1 MHAEDPGDSMQGADA
16 RVGLACLDVLVGGA
30 RQAGREEDALLGH
43 VLVETPDADAVADG
57 AALLEQPAVVIG
69 QAGHVTNALP
79 KMIISQP
86 GLPGNNR
93 S

>member
-1 MHAEDPGDSMQGADA
+1 
-16 RVGLACLDVLVGGA
+16 
-30 RQAGREEDALLGH
+30 
-43 VLVETPDADAVADG
+43 VEASDADAVADG

-86 GLPGNNR
+86 GLPGNIR